1 MVSWLAEVGSV
12 AGDGQ
17 VCDGLGLG
25 HLGSTSHDLSFS
37 NGLVWPCSHKDA

>member
-1 MVSWLAEVGSV
+1 M

-25 HLGSTSHDLSFS
+25 HLGSTSHDLSSS
-37 NGLVWPCSHKDA
+37 NGLARPCSHRDA